1 MEGYAWGCF
10 LQRYTT
16 GQIMFISGK
25 TMILFFVYRIS
36 LNHLYLSIHKTKCK
50 EFFNSYSFEHF
61 YFILQTWVYKI
72 GGKHN

>member
-1 MEGYAWGCF
+1 MGLFFATLHNWSNNVYKWENND
-10 LQRYTT
+10 
-16 GQIMFISGK
+16 S
-25 TMILFFVYRIS
+25 FFVYRTS

-50 EFFNSYSFEHF
+50 ELFNSYSFEHF